1 MLTIEVGQE
10 APDFTLPNQ
19 DRQPITLSELRGSPV
34 VLMFYPFD
42 FSGVC
47 TTEHCEVRDDHG
59 GWQEQGATILGIS
72 RDSIFAHQAFKAQNQ
87 LPYDLLADMKGE
99 VASLYDTWN
108 ADIPA
113 AERLTVV
120 IDAEGKVAY
129 TTKSA
134 AIPEARD
141 HSDVLQHIG

>member
-1 MLTIEVGQE
+1 MMTIEVGQQ

-19 DRQPITLSELRGSPV
+19 DRQPTTLSESRGHPV
-34 VLMFYPFD
+34 ILIFYPFD

-47 TTEHCEVRDDHG
+47 TAEHCEVRDDYG
-59 GWQEQGATILGIS
+59 AWLEQGAEIFGIS
-72 RDSIFAHQAFKAQNQ
+72 RDSIFAHQAFKAANE

-99 VASLYDTWN
+99 VATLYSTWN
-108 ADIPA
+108 ADVSA

-120 IDAEGKVAY
+120 IDAEGKVVY
-129 TTKSA
+129 TTKSG
-134 AIPEARD
+134 AIPEARN

>member
-1 MLTIEVGQE
+1 MTIEVGQE

-19 DRQPITLSELRGSPV
+19 DRAPITLSELRGNPV
-34 VLMFYPFD
+34 VLMFYPLD

-47 TTEHCEVRDDHG
+47 TAEHCAVRDDFG
-59 GWQEQGATILGIS
+59 SWQEQGATILGIS
-72 RDSIFAHQAFKAQNQ
+72 RDSIFTHQEFKKQQQ

-99 VASLYDTWN
+99 VATLYDNWN
-108 ADIPA
+108 AEAAI

-120 IDAEGKVAY
+120 IDGEGKVAY
-129 TTKSA
+129 TTKSGG
-134 AIPEARD
+134 IPEARD

>member
-1 MLTIEVGQE
+1 
-10 APDFTLPNQ
+10 
-19 DRQPITLSELRGSPV
+19 V

-47 TTEHCEVRDDHG
+47 TAEHCEVRDDYSS
-59 GWQEQGATILGIS
+59 WLERGAKIFGIS
-72 RDSIFAHQAFKAQNQ
+72 RDSIFAHQAFKEANQ

-99 VASLYDTWN
+99 VAQLYDTWN

-120 IDAEGKVAY
+120 IDGEGTITY
-129 TTKSA
+129 LTKSG

>member
-1 MLTIEVGQE
+1 MTIEVGQM

-19 DRQPITLSELRGSPV
+19 ERQQITLSEQRGHPV

-47 TTEHCEVRDDHG
+47 TAEHCEIRDDYG
-59 GWQEQGATILGIS
+59 AWMERGATIFGIS
-72 RDSIFAHQAFKAQNQ
+72 RDSIFAHQAFKEANQ

-99 VASLYDTWN
+99 VAKLYGTWN
-108 ADIPA
+108 EAA
-113 AERLTVV
+113 GVAERLTVV
-120 IDAEGKVAY
+120 IDAEGKIVY

-141 HSDVLQHIG
+141 HSAVLEHIG